1 MSNRGHDRLRK
12 GCGGRAENNKCSA
25 ARNGGIQPFATRTS
39 MPDSLC
45 RLYGM
50 YGKGAFGV
58 RESGA
63 EPAEGKGVKVMGG
76 LSGINSLRYI
86 LLCGVRPSVW
96 GGFGPLGLSCLSP
109 FTRERLTA
117 SLRVSVLKNYSAVFV
132 ALRLLW
138 PVQLPASW
146 GADSRLIVWRM

>member
-1 MSNRGHDRLRK
+1 MPERISNRGHDRLRK

-50 YGKGAFGV
+50 YGKGALGV

-63 EPAEGKGVKVMGG
+63 EPAEGQARK
-76 LSGINSLRYI
+76 
-86 LLCGVRPSVW
+86 
-96 GGFGPLGLSCLSP
+96 
-109 FTRERLTA
+109 
-117 SLRVSVLKNYSAVFV
+117 
-132 ALRLLW
+132 
-138 PVQLPASW
+138 
-146 GADSRLIVWRM
+146 